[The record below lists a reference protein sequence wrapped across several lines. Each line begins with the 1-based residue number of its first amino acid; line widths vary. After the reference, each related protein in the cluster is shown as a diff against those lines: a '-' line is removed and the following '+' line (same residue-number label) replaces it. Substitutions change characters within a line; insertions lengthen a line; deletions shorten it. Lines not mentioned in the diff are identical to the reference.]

1 MRNIRDGI
9 VYSNDIYL
17 ILQGYNNL
25 DYNYKGLI
33 IPEAWFIEELRKQFK
48 RTVDKIFKKTTIIS
62 EEEMTRGI
70 ITSIRDVFGIYPHC
84 FIR

>member
-1 MRNIRDGI
+1 MKRIDEGI
-9 VYSNDIYL
+9 VYSNDINL
-17 ILQGYNNL
+17 ILNGYNNL
-25 DYNYKGLI
+25 DYNYKGLLM
-33 IPEAWFIEELRKQFK
+33 PDAWFIGELRRQFK

-62 EEEMTRGI
+62 EEEMIRSI